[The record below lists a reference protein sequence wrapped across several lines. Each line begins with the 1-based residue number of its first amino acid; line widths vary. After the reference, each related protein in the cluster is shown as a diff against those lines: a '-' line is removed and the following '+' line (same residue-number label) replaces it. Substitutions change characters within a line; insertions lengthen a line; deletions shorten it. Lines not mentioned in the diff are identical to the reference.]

1 MLCKNIGVENGIL
14 TFAGVPTPELISEFG
29 SPLYVMDEQRIREN
43 CRTYADA
50 MKKYFGGDSCALYAS
65 KAASFNRMY
74 HIVAEEGLGADVVS
88 RGELALALRAGI
100 PASKIVFSGVGKTPA
115 ELHDAVRADIKM
127 LNLESFEEA
136 RVLNEISKSY
146 GKKTPVSV
154 RINPDVEAHTHEKIS
169 TGKKENKLGVDFE
182 TAREIYR
189 FAKKSDGLD
198 PVGADMHIGSQLLDV
213 EPFRQAF
220 LKLRGMLDVL
230 RADGLD
236 IRVLDLGGGLGVAYS
251 ENDKPA
257 GVEDYIA
264 VVRETLGDAGCSF
277 VFEPGRYLIAPAGI
291 LVARVVY
298 VKEAKEKRFE
308 LVDAGMHNLIRPA
321 MYDSYHGVLTIDAG
335 ADDTQIYDVAGPVC
349 ESSDVFAK
357 ARALPVLKQG
367 DLIAFETAGA
377 YGETMAS
384 NYNMHPLCAAVMVND
399 TECAVLRRAQTLDE
413 ILSCQSEL
421 AWRE

>member
-1 MLCKNIGVENGIL
+1 MPAFSYKENTLYVENVAVKDI
-14 TFAGVPTPELISEFG
+14 AANIETPFYCYSFNE
-29 SPLYVMDEQRIREN
+29 IRD
-43 CRTYADA
+43 RFDGF
-50 MKKYFGGDSCALYAS
+50 K
-65 KAASFNRMY
+65 KAAATLKEADICFAVKANADLA
-74 HIVAEEGLGADVVS
+74 VLQALAERGAGADVVS
-88 RGELALALRAGI
+88 GGELALALRAGI

-127 LNLESFEEA
+127 INLESFEEA

-169 TGKKENKLGVDFE
+169 TGKKENKFGVDFE

-189 FAKKSDGLD
+189 FAKESDGLD

-298 VKEAKEKRFE
+298 VKEAKEKRFA

-335 ADDTQIYDVAGPVC
+335 TDDTQIYDVAGPVC

-399 TECAVLRRAQTLDE
+399 TECAVIRRAQTLDE